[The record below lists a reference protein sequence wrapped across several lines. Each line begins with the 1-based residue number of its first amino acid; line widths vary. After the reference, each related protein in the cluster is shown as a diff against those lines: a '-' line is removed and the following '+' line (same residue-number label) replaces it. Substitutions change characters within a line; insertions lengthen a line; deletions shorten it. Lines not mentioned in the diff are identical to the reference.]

1 MANMSYCRFRN
12 TAQDLRDCLDA
23 LDPYENEYE
32 INKEETQAGIR
43 MFENFLGYCQDIG
56 LIDEYDR
63 DGIARHFEEHNAAI
77 KANKGGDEE

>member
-12 TAQDLRDCLDA
+12 TAQALQDCLTA

-32 INKEETQAGIR
+32 IDGEELRAGIR

-56 LIDEYDR
+56 LIDEYDG
-63 DGIARHFEEHNAAI
+63 DGITRYFEETNATI
-77 KANKGGDEE
+77 RESKGNE